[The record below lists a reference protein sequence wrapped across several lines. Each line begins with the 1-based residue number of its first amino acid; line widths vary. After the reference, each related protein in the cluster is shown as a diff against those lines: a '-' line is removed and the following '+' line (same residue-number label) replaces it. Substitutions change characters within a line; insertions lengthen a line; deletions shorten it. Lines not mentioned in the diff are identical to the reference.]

1 MRTYNTETSLLDE
14 LIDRVSSWP
23 KLLRILAYVLKF
35 IRRTRRK
42 SNTATLTL
50 EEIHDARILYLRHA
64 QDEFQADY
72 KRLLNQQDLG
82 NKSKLRTLSPQIDK
96 HGLLRVGGRLGNSE
110 LPADVQHPII
120 MPKSHRITK
129 LILEHEHRIH
139 LHPGVSALFV
149 IARQRYWVFGA
160 RNLIRKITHDCLKCF
175 RQRQHTSHQFMSDL
189 PSVRVR
195 QAFPVANTGCDYAGP
210 ITLKVH
216 KGRNPRK
223 EKGYIC
229 LFVCLATSALH
240 LELATDLTTDTFLAA
255 LRRFISRRGKCSQ
268 IVIGKNVLTFEKMH
282 TLLAQTEAVVNSRP
296 LFSTSDTE
304 VNYLSPAHF
313 LIGRPYTTVPEGDL
327 SNVPINRLDYWQ
339 QTQAMLQGFW
349 KQWHMEYLTSL
360 QHRPKWMNKSVNM
373 AKDDIVL
380 LKDSHTPPAAW
391 PLGRVIETYPGKD
404 GMVRDC
410 TT

>member
-1 MRTYNTETSLLDE
+1 
-14 LIDRVSSWP
+14 
-23 KLLRILAYVLKF
+23 
-35 IRRTRRK
+35 
-42 SNTATLTL
+42 
-50 EEIHDARILYLRHA
+50 
-64 QDEFQADY
+64 
-72 KRLLNQQDLG
+72 
-82 NKSKLRTLSPQIDK
+82 
-96 HGLLRVGGRLGNSE
+96 
-110 LPADVQHPII
+110 

-129 LILEHEHRIH
+129 LILEHKHRIH
-139 LHPGVSALFV
+139 LHPGVSTLFV
-149 IARQRYWVFGA
+149 IARQRNWVFGA

-175 RQRQHTSHQFMSDL
+175 RQRQHQFMSDL
-189 PSVRVR
+189 PAVRVR
-195 QAFPVANTGCDYAGP
+195 QASVSFANTGCDYAGP

-255 LRRFISRRGKCSQ
+255 LRRFISPRGKCSQ
-268 IVIGKNVLTFEKMH
+268 MYSDNGRNLVGAKRVLNEMQTLLKPDEHNNTVLKALADEGINWNLIPPHAPHWGGKWESAVRSVKLHLHRVIGKNVLTLEKMH
-282 TLLAQTEAVVNSRP
+282 SLLAKIEAVVNSRP

-339 QTQAMLQGFW
+339 QTQAVLQGFW

-360 QHRPKWMNKSVNM
+360 QHRPKWMKKSVNM
-373 AKDDIVL
+373 ANDDIVL
-380 LKDSHTPPAAW
+380 LKYSHTPPAAW

-404 GMVRDC
+404 GMVRTPTGE
-410 TT
+410 TTRPIVKIALLPNSETVFQGRPGC